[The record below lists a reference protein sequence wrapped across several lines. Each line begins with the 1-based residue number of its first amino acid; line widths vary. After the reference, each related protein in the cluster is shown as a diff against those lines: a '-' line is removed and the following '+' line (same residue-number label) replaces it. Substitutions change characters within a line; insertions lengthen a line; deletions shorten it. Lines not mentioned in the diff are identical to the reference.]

1 MVLLTAIV
9 TALHPATRYRHTGND
24 RYWHKADT
32 HFHLQTSM
40 TYLLRKLCLSLANNQ
55 TVCAGGKHY
64 RALNRDNS
72 EAHYSLLISL
82 HVPETNV
89 DLLIAGTA
97 KSGYAHRQS
106 DRNNIMKKLMRFNL
120 ALN

>member
-1 MVLLTAIV
+1 MNSQ
-9 TALHPATRYRHTGND
+9 HKEDTRSRE
-24 RYWHKADT
+24 
-32 HFHLQTSM
+32 QTSM
-40 TYLLRKLCLSLANNQ
+40 TFIMRKLYPSLARNQ
-55 TVCAGGKHY
+55 TACPGGGAAGKHY

-106 DRNNIMKKLMRFNL
+106 ERNNIMIKLMRFNL